1 MLDDVVFKAVASDAL
16 AMLADLFASGPEAP
30 GSTMAGRAER
40 GIGDPEQV
48 SLAVSILAADLM
60 GALDR

>member
-1 MLDDVVFKAVASDAL
+1 
-16 AMLADLFASGPEAP
+16 MLADLFASGPEAP